1 MKKVIGLLFGCLML
15 SEFAFS
21 QDIDINDSTAM
32 TPTVCLAEK
41 GHMISVNVLQ
51 FAVGTAN
58 INYECHFTPQTS
70 IKLGVGCQTGSRLT
84 TKGQQAGVAGGL
96 YGMVQPRYYFKKA
109 SENCFIQYG
118 LALSYKYWSYDAK
131 YDITKDLQAQYPL
144 KDDYDEN
151 VAKLKN
157 DSNYDVQKDGSVYE
171 IKPEVEHLGGLS
183 LFGKGCIAGGFTI
196 ELEAGFGLGTKAEK
210 FYATPNLGFSFG
222 WTFGAKKE

>member
-1 MKKVIGLLFGCLML
+1 MKKIISLLFGCLML
-15 SEFAFS
+15 SEFVFS

-41 GHMISVNVLQ
+41 RHMISLNVLQ

-84 TKGQQAGVAGGL
+84 SKGQQAGVAGGI

-131 YDITKDLQAQYPL
+131 FDITKDIQAQNST
-144 KDDYDEN
+144 KESYD
-151 VAKLKN
+151 AAIADMKN
-157 DSNYDVQKDGSVYE
+157 DSKYDVQKDGSVYE

-183 LFGKGCIAGGFTI
+183 FFGKGCIAGGFTI

-210 FYATPNLGFSFG
+210 FYATPNLGLSFG